1 MKSESPNKRGAG
13 KGGTGV
19 LWRAGRAWPA
29 LPDRERYAS
38 RVRTMKICSSFCPR
52 QLLSYALAGFVA
64 ACCSCS
70 KHPSFSE
77 DPLVPLGTMSATMDM
92 ASEHAELLMV
102 LKTNGLLIAGS
113 GSRIWQFDV
122 PLSKFDLA
130 VSILRTNRLVRDNIF
145 ELNTNKNFRTFN
157 SHP

>member
-1 MKSESPNKRGAG
+1 
-13 KGGTGV
+13 
-19 LWRAGRAWPA
+19 
-29 LPDRERYAS
+29 
-38 RVRTMKICSSFCPR
+38 MKIWSGFCPPR
-52 QLLSYALAGFVA
+52 LLSYALAGVVA

-70 KHPSFSE
+70 KHPSFTE
-77 DPLVPLGTMSATMDM
+77 DPLVPLGTMSGAMEM
-92 ASEHAELLMV
+92 ASEQAELLMV
-102 LKTNGLLIAGS
+102 LKTNGLLIAGG

-145 ELNTNKNFRTFN
+145 ELNTNRNFRTFN